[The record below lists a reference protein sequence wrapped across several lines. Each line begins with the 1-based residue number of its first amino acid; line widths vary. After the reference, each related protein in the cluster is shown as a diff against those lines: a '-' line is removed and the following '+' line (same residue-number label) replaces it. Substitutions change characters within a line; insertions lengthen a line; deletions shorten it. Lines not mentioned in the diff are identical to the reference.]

1 MNAANHHHPTVS
13 FDEYATVTRST
24 GSNFL
29 GKGVYSSLSKS
40 DLRSPSML
48 QLANTTN
55 EAGHHGDGMLHPLK
69 GVGLTVQGK
78 AGQ

>member
-13 FDEYATVTRST
+13 FDEYTTVTRST

-29 GKGVYSSLSKS
+29 GEGVYSSLSKS

-55 EAGHHGDGMLHPLK
+55 EAGHHGDGNAPFTQRGGANGARK
-69 GVGLTVQGK
+69 G
-78 AGQ
+78 